1 MNQSHVFATLF
12 TGSMCLGATICH
24 VIERKSL
31 GLKIFDKE
39 NWIGESE
46 KLDQIRNSFSDL
58 IKEEK
63 NGTY

>member
-39 NWIGESE
+39 NWIGRSI
-46 KLDQIRNSFSDL
+46 LGGWCGLVLFSVYG
-58 IKEEK
+58 
-63 NGTY
+63 N